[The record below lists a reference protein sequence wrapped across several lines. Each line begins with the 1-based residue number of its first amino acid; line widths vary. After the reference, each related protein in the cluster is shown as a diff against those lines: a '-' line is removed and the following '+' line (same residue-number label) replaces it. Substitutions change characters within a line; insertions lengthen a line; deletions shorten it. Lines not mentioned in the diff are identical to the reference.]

1 MGRGYTLKSFGTAL
15 GNCIELNAD
24 LLNADLLTCTMVDK
38 QLYNFSVIVTC
49 SVMKWCQPAIAQF
62 VHICRVVL

>member
-1 MGRGYTLKSFGTAL
+1 MGRGYTLKSFGTEL
-15 GNCIELNAD
+15 GNCIE
-24 LLNADLLTCTMVDK
+24 LNADLLTCTMVDK

-62 VHICRVVL
+62 VHTCRVVL